1 MAEAFGRPITNHMM
15 TAIDRHLLAAAG
27 LPALCE
33 YVPWS
38 DLIFVDPIELRDGHV
53 VVSEGPG
60 VGCELIPG
68 IVEKYSIR

>member
-1 MAEAFGRPITNHMM
+1 MM

-38 DLIFVDPIELRDGHV
+38 DQIFTEPIELRDGAV
-53 VVSEGPG
+53 VASETPG
-60 VGCELIPG
+60 IGCELAPG
-68 IVEKYSIR
+68 IVEKYSIS